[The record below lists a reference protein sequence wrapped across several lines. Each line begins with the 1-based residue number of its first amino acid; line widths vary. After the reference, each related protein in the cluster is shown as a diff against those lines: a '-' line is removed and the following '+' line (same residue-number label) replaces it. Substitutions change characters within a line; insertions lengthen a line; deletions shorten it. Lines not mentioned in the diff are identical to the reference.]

1 MTGAGVVQSGR
12 PQLIASPGPS
22 VFSPRGRNHTVRA
35 ISVEASW
42 HLPIPA
48 PGGSAGFLA
57 ERVAGQFSIPE
68 AMPTLAATAG
78 RQTLRF
84 LDLSQE

>member
-12 PQLIASPGPS
+12 PRLIASPGPS
-22 VFSPRGRNHTVRA
+22 VFNPRGRNHTVRA
-35 ISVEASW
+35 ISVAPSW

-48 PGGSAGFLA
+48 PDGSEEFLA
-57 ERVAGQFSIPE
+57 DRAAGPFSIPE
-68 AMPTLAATAG
+68 NMPANSAAAG

-84 LDLSQE
+84 LDPSQE